1 MSAHVVTELK
11 TRPEHTEQVVSTLRK
26 VLPDSLVHD
35 GCEAICLR
43 RDQDDPTRI
52 VSFTQ

>member
-35 GCEAICLR
+35 GCVWAICLR
-43 RDQDDPTRI
+43 RD
-52 VSFTQ
+52 